1 MKQTFCY
8 KQSRN
13 GHSRAKAITT
23 HSSDI
28 PQKWQKWTVSVG
40 RKGFNMKSTLKRTNH
55 LKKTGLKVW
64 KLEVLLVGKEFD
76 DEIEMAL

>member
-1 MKQTFCY
+1 
-8 KQSRN
+8 
-13 GHSRAKAITT
+13 
-23 HSSDI
+23 
-28 PQKWQKWTVSVG
+28 
-40 RKGFNMKSTLKRTNH
+40 MKSTLKRTNH